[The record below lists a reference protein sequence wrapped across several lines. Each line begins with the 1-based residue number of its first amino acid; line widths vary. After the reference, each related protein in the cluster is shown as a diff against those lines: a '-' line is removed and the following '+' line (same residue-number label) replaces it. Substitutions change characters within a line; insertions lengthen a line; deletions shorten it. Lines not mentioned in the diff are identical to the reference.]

1 MLRIVAVR
9 GRPADRSSLDTMP
22 MPSDPDPTLVD
33 ALRRLLERRT
43 GQPVERVETHISWVL
58 LTATEAYKLKKP
70 LRLPFLD
77 FGSVEARRR
86 CCEEELRINRRFAPM
101 LYLDVVPVRG
111 TPAAPT
117 LDGGGTPIDHLVRM
131 RRFPEAALLRELVT
145 TRHVRPEWL
154 DTLAARLAALH
165 AQAPRAAP
173 DSPFGGPERTLRAA
187 TDVLDRLEQL
197 EQLEHQRRPGPVTGE
212 GRLAT
217 LRAWVRAQATALR
230 PVWLARRVEGAIRAC
245 HGDLHLANIVWLDG
259 MLTPFDAIEFDPALR
274 WIDIVA
280 DLAFLTMDLKAHGRA
295 DLAARVLDAWLQSSG
310 DYAGLGVLGF
320 HEVQRALVRAMATA
334 LPGADARPGPD
345 YLDCAT
351 RLAHP
356 AARRARLLITHGF
369 SGSGKS
375 SLALQLVG
383 VTGAVRI
390 RSDVERKRL
399 FGLDALARSAGSG
412 LDLYGADATR
422 RTFERLA
429 RHAHAALRAGLP
441 VIVDAA
447 FLRRAERRDFAA
459 LAARL
464 GVPFAILDCRASRA
478 TLEHRVD
485 ARDRTRGDASE
496 ADVAVLARQIAHA
509 EPLGAD
515 ELDAT
520 IDIATDAAVDVAALA
535 ARWSARP

>member
-1 MLRIVAVR
+1 M
-9 GRPADRSSLDTMP
+9 
-22 MPSDPDPTLVD
+22 
-33 ALRRLLERRT
+33 
-43 GQPVERVETHISWVL
+43 
-58 LTATEAYKLKKP
+58 
-70 LRLPFLD
+70 
-77 FGSVEARRR
+77 
-86 CCEEELRINRRFAPM
+86 
-101 LYLDVVPVRG
+101 
-111 TPAAPT
+111 
-117 LDGGGTPIDHLVRM
+117 
-131 RRFPEAALLRELVT
+131 
-145 TRHVRPEWL
+145 
-154 DTLAARLAALH
+154 
-165 AQAPRAAP
+165 
-173 DSPFGGPERTLRAA
+173 
-187 TDVLDRLEQL
+187 
-197 EQLEHQRRPGPVTGE
+197 
-212 GRLAT
+212 
-217 LRAWVRAQATALR
+217 
-230 PVWLARRVEGAIRAC
+230 
-245 HGDLHLANIVWLDG
+245 
-259 MLTPFDAIEFDPALR
+259 
-274 WIDIVA
+274 
-280 DLAFLTMDLKAHGRA
+280 
-295 DLAARVLDAWLQSSG
+295 
-310 DYAGLGVLGF
+310 
-320 HEVQRALVRAMATA
+320 
-334 LPGADARPGPD
+334 
-345 YLDCAT
+345 
-351 RLAHP
+351 
-356 AARRARLLITHGF
+356 
-369 SGSGKS
+369 
-375 SLALQLVG
+375 
-383 VTGAVRI
+383 RI